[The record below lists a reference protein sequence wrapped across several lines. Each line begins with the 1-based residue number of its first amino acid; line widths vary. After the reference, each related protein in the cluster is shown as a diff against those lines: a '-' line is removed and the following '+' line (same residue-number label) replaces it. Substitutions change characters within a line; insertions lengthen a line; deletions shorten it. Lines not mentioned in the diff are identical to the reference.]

1 MMWCGLTNQPEIFY
15 VYLYL
20 VFGLRYTG
28 LASVFSESNLQHL
41 AAAGAGCRQR
51 TAAAAGK

>member
-15 VYLYL
+15 IYLYL
-20 VFGLRYTG
+20 VFGLRYAR